1 MKFDSTIRADLH
13 NHTHFSPDSI
23 MSPQDLLRRATE
35 AGLDCVAVTDHNT
48 IRGGLSVRELAS
60 DVTVIVGEEIRSSD
74 GEILGLFLS
83 RDIPAGLPAGET
95 IARIKDQGGVVG
107 VPHPF
112 DPFRGTLD
120 EAEMSRLVS
129 EIDFVEAL
137 NSRVILG
144 VHNKRALEFARQH
157 DLPVSAASDAH
168 SPRELGR
175 SYVQMPAFTGT
186 SDFLQSLRSGVLVG
200 RLSNPLIHLV
210 SRYATM
216 RHKIRGEGK

>member
-1 MKFDSTIRADLH
+1 MKLESTIRADLH

-35 AGLDCVAVTDHNT
+35 AGIDCVAVTDHNT
-48 IRGGLSVRELAS
+48 VRGGLSVRELAAN
-60 DVTVIVGEEIRSSD
+60 VTVIVGEEVRSSD

-83 RDIPAGLPAGET
+83 HDIPAGLPAGET
-95 IARIKDQGGVVG
+95 IARIREQGGIVG

-112 DPFRGTLD
+112 DPFRGALDRATLTD
-120 EAEMSRLVS
+120 VAA

-137 NSRVILG
+137 NSRVMLG

-175 SYVQMPAFTGT
+175 SYVEMPAFKDP
-186 SDFLQSLRSGVLVG
+186 SDFLHSLRSGVLVG
-200 RLSNPLIHLV
+200 RLSSPLIHLV

-216 RHKIRGEGK
+216 RHRIRGVRR